1 MAIKGTLEFKNRTE
15 KYSVVECDYLLSR
28 WFSTY
33 DGKPYDGP
41 FGGTINVTIVTP
53 AKGHGLY
60 EWMLKEDMKIDG
72 TITLVTNVN
81 DTKKTACR
89 SIKFEDAYCTNL
101 FEYFNQKNTNMMT
114 TRIVI
119 NAQKMIFSDSYDN
132 SLGYNRADHQ
142 PIHTMGGKRPSLL
155 N

>member
-1 MAIKGTLEFKNRTE
+1 MAIKGTLQFKDITE
-15 KYSVVECDYLLSR
+15 KYTVVECDYLLSR

-41 FGGTINVTIVTP
+41 FGGTINVTIATP

-60 EWMLKEDMKIDG
+60 EWMLKADMTIDG
-72 TITLVTNVN
+72 TITLVTNLN

-89 SIKFEDAYCTNL
+89 YIKFEDAYCTNL
-101 FEYFNQKNTNMMT
+101 FEYFNDKNNNMMT

-119 NAQKMIFSDSYDN
+119 NAQRMIFSDGYGN
-132 SLGYNRADHQ
+132 SLGYNRVDHK
-142 PIHTMGGKRPSLL
+142 PIHTMGKSPDIIK
-155 N
+155 